1 MNHFC
6 DPRYTGWQ
14 NKTTGFSA
22 VTTKRPVEPG
32 RKNDDKNFQKKFWG
46 GANQKFDVVIQR
58 IRDFHKEQIC
68 NGEVRNIQIRVHGK
82 DEILTAEHRGMAVT
96 FKTRDPNSNSQKWVL
111 VPSVTYDSNRRFK
124 LGSQEVI
131 GKYLTFDA
139 KQKKF
144 ALKADCWDTWEFK

>member
-1 MNHFC
+1 MKSRRTRVLRTQVTNF
-6 DPRYTGWQ
+6 
-14 NKTTGFSA
+14 FS
-22 VTTKRPVEPG
+22 RRLRHRHRQMEM
-32 RKNDDKNFQKKFWG
+32 QKKYWS

-58 IRDFHKEQIC
+58 IRDFHKEPIC

-82 DEILTAEHRGMAVT
+82 DEILSAEHRGMAVT
-96 FKTRDPNSNSQKWVL
+96 FKSRDPNSNSQKWVL

-131 GKYLTFDA
+131 GKYLTFDI
-139 KQKKF
+139 KQKKL